1 MATVTVY
8 PVSHLIESGSWKNPT
23 NVYSYDASYMTINPP
38 FDIQYWIYVTFSPCN
53 IPVGS
58 TINSIT
64 TQLRYR
70 HSSSIGDIF
79 VMLQSS
85 YNDVEYGNYIESTSF
100 PTSDTILQ
108 CSETQLWTINQLNDG
123 KMGAWISVYRDNPE
137 SGNTVY
143 FDYVCMTVDYTSTI
157 VVKQGSS
164 SQIVRVSTQGNG
176 GVIKSRSSSQIV
188 TVPTQGSG
196 YALKSKSSSQI
207 VTILT
212 QGSGGIIK
220 SRSSSQ
226 IVTVITQG
234 SGSALKSEGSSAIIS
249 ILTEQSGIKSIAD
262 ASSSDIT
269 VSSEGDGLK
278 SNDIIVVVSTEGN
291 GTKVITGISN
301 STNIITGASDG
312 LKTIQNGNVATVNV
326 SATGLRTILKYSGSG
341 ISVIVKSA
349 GEGLTYIIRPLH
361 ARSYVYVRAKQTEAP
376 TLKKIGKAY
385 PRNTETEAILNKTKT
400 EATTRKSETEVI

>member
-212 QGSGGIIK
+212 QGSG
-220 SRSSSQ
+220 
-226 IVTVITQG
+226 
-234 SGSALKSEGSSAIIS
+234 SALKSEGSSAIIS